1 MSARTAILLAAHGAR
16 RDPAANA
23 RVGEL
28 AAALRARR
36 AADEVVAAFHQGEPG
51 FTTALDRLTAERVLV
66 LPLFTSEGYYT
77 EQVLPRA
84 LAQSARFQELTL
96 RQAPPI
102 GVHPELAALVAARIR
117 AVAMT
122 EQLDR
127 AETSVLLVGH
137 GTPRNPT
144 SRLATLRLA
153 ESLSSRGD
161 AEEVVCGFLDDEP
174 SIETAIARVRNR
186 AVVVVPFLIGGG
198 SHALEDLPRRLG
210 IAANGNAADG
220 RRIVL
225 DIPVGG
231 YDGLE
236 TLLLEIARAEMPA
249 AGERAAIAPGA
260 VALVGAGPGDP
271 GLITV
276 RGLTLLRAA
285 DVVLHDRLSA
295 PELLSEV
302 RRDAIVIDVGK
313 LPGGDGASQERINA
327 LIIEHALAG
336 RSVVRLKGGDPFV
349 FGRGSE
355 EMDACAL
362 FSIPCTVVP
371 GITSAIAVPAAAG
384 IPVTARGESR
394 SFAVITA
401 HGEGGERPDAVR
413 KLAANADIET
423 LVLLMGRSVLRELA
437 EEMIAAGRDPE
448 TPAACVQ
455 SGTTTKQRVTAA
467 TLATIAD
474 AADRDGLVAPIVI
487 VVGNVAARAVGSGI
501 TC

>member
-16 RDPAANA
+16 RDPAANG
-23 RVGEL
+23 RVQAL
-28 AAALRARR
+28 ALELRARG
-36 AADEVVAAFHQGEPG
+36 AADEVVAGFHQGEPG
-51 FTTALDRLTAERVLV
+51 FTAALDGLTAERVLV

-77 EQVLPRA
+77 EQVLPAAIAAGRHA
-84 LAQSARFQELTL
+84 RQIRQSAPL
-96 RQAPPI
+96 

-117 AVAMT
+117 EVGAA
-122 EQLDR
+122 ERLDLK
-127 AETSVLLVGH
+127 ETGVLLVGH
-137 GTPRNPT
+137 GTPRNPK
-144 SRLATLRLA
+144 SRHATLQLA
-153 ESLSSRGD
+153 EEMIARGAA
-161 AEEVVCGFLDDEP
+161 AEVGCGFLDDEP
-174 SIETAIARVRNR
+174 GIEEALASLTPQSVI
-186 AVVVVPFLIGGG
+186 VVPFLIGGG
-198 SHALEDLPRRLG
+198 GHALDDLPRR
-210 IAANGNAADG
+210 IAGATGK
-220 RRIVL
+220 RVVL
-225 DIPVGG
+225 DIAVGA
-231 YDGLE
+231 YAGLGD
-236 TLLLEIARAEMPA
+236 LLLEIARRELPA
-249 AGERAAIAPGA
+249 AGTPSTIEPGT

-276 RGLTLLRAA
+276 RGLVLLRGA

-302 RRDAIVIDVGK
+302 RRDAIVVDVGK
-313 LPGGDGASQERINA
+313 LPGGEGTSQERINA
-327 LIIEHALAG
+327 LIVEHALAG

-362 FSIPCTVVP
+362 YGIPCTVVP

-423 LVLLMGRSVLRELA
+423 LVLLMGRAVLRELA
-437 EEMIAAGRDPE
+437 EEMIAAGRDPD
-448 TPAACVQ
+448 TPTACVQ
-455 SGTTTKQRVTAA
+455 SGTTHKQRVTAA

-474 AADRDGLVAPIVI
+474 AADRDGLVAPVVI
-487 VVGNVAARAVGSGI
+487 IVGNVAARAVGTGVP
-501 TC
+501 C